1 MDFFDEDELIHFE
14 NFTDEIDSF
23 VLNSAAIFFSGK
35 FKTNEDKATLEK
47 KMSDLCFRWLK
58 ISHEIIAL
66 ARESGEFDEFQNTQW
81 DNADAAESK
90 GSDNG

>member
-1 MDFFDEDELIHFE
+1 MDFFDKDELIHFE

-23 VLNSAAIFFSGK
+23 VLNSAANFFNGN
-35 FKTNEDKATLEK
+35 FKPNEDKATLEK

-58 ISHEIIAL
+58 FSHEIIAL
-66 ARESGEFDEFQNTQW
+66 ARESRKFDEFQNTQW
-81 DNADAAESK
+81 DNAEAAESK